1 MKLQNLIYATMVACA
16 FSACSNDDD
25 PNIPDPAQELDATLT
40 VAFNSVGSNGGGLR
54 SLQTKGEG
62 DNQFNKIGKIGI
74 AVFNTGA
81 MDGIIDTDGLI
92 SYSEREKAA
101 TDVDTTACISAKS
114 GSVKILVVANPTTD
128 MFKGKTDYKGFL
140 DAISEDAINKE
151 SLLMSSAVLDNITLL
166 KGRNTIA
173 AGASTVFKTPAGE
186 SNTGNV
192 AGTSNIKV
200 YRNVARIEVPRITV
214 EPRSGFGKDKTAKF
228 TLHAIYASKVRSGVM
243 VFGKATDWCSVVKSD
258 AGLLNGEDIYT
269 GGISTYPNYVKTF
282 TDNNVVEYGNGKNG
296 YLNFNADKTML
307 FVYDN
312 SSATTISKDNATRLV
327 IRGTYEYTTDG
338 GATAKSE
345 NAYWTTIIN
354 NDTPQGSD
362 NFAAHNGVLRNVKY
376 LVNVKITGPGS
387 TSEDPDGNAA
397 SLTANIQVVDWG
409 VVEHNPDID

>member
-74 AVFNTGA
+74 AVFNAGA
-81 MDGIIDTDGLI
+81 MNGTVAENGLI
-92 SYSEREKAA
+92 SYLVREKASN
-101 TDVDTTACISAKS
+101 DIDTTACISAKS
-114 GSVKILVVANPTTD
+114 GSVKVLVVANPTDD
-128 MFKGKTDYKGFL
+128 MFTGKADYAGFL
-140 DAISEDAINKE
+140 AAISTASIDKE
-151 SLLMSSAVLDNITLL
+151 SLLMSSAARTVTLA

-173 AGASTVFKTPAGE
+173 ANAADVFKKDGKDN
-186 SNTGNV
+186 SGNV
-192 AGTSNIKV
+192 SSTDNIKV
-200 YRNVARIEVPRITV
+200 YRNVARIEVPKITV
-214 EPRSGFGKDKTAKF
+214 EPREGFGKGKTAKF
-228 TLHAIYASKVRSGVM
+228 TLHAIYASKVRSEVM
-243 VFGKATDWCSVVKSD
+243 VFGDASDWCRVVNTKAD
-258 AGLLNGEDIYT
+258 LIDGETIYNDKNN
-269 GGISTYPNYVKTF
+269 TYPNYIKKF
-282 TDNNVVEYGNGKNG
+282 TMDNVVNYGGDNSG
-296 YLNFNADKTML
+296 YLDFNADKTML